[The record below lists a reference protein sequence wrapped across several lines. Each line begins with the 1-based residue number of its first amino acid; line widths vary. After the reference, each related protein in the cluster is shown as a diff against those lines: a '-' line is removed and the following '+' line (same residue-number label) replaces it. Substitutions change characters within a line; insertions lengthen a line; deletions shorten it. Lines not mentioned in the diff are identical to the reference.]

1 MDATKYMIIIKD
13 EIATNKIKS
22 CIFNVAT
29 KKYDITFNNG
39 KTYHYLREN
48 VMVLNNPIILQPQNY
63 VIKTYDGIELF
74 NIRNIYQFE
83 NEHIK
88 YWHIVFDKY
97 TRDCKKDDL
106 IVDENC
112 LQHKRLANTFE
123 YLKEVSKISELKND
137 NGELILSKHYDK
149 VDFVSNNTVLSQYL
163 DSNNDINRYN
173 ISNFIFP
180 FGCNQSQ
187 YKAVANAIRN
197 QVSIIQGPPGTGKTQ
212 TILNII
218 ANLIVNNKTVMV
230 VSNNNSATL
239 NILEKLSKEEYGMD
253 FIVASLGSSSN
264 KKDFIK
270 SQSGKYPNFSTWN
283 SHSEKRVSL
292 EEISQISEKLQYLYQ
307 IQKEIAKLKEKKY
320 EIQVEQKHFDEFASD
335 RNIYYRNIGIKKRSS
350 ANKIMQLLIELQN
363 KVDNNKKV
371 SLFFKLKSFLLY
383 GIASWEFYKEDP
395 ATMITTLKGLYYECA
410 LKEISNKIKEKES
423 EWEQHKGQYQNEL
436 EKKSLIYLKD
446 YIANKYKWSEER
458 IVFTEEDLYK
468 NARRVLE
475 EYPVVLSTTFSS
487 RSSLNS
493 RMDYDYVI
501 MDEASQIDI
510 ATGALALSCAK
521 NVVIVGDTKQLPNV
535 VTADKCKIADTI
547 RLKYSLSDAY
557 DFAHKSFLQSIIDVF
572 YNAPSTLLREH
583 YRCHPRIISFCNQ
596 KFYNNELVIMTKD
609 DDSKD
614 TLKVYKTMIGNHERD
629 KYNQRQIDIIK
640 NEILPILNVS
650 NKDIG
655 IITPYNKQVDEIK
668 KQIKDIDIAT
678 VHKFQGR
685 EKDVII
691 ISTVDDII
699 SDFTDDPYLLNVA
712 VSRAKKKLI
721 VVVSG
726 NKQKNKGNIV
736 DLISYIQYNKGEI
749 INSQI
754 YSIFDFLY
762 SMYRETRNE
771 FLRKHKKISQYDSEN
786 LTFVMLQDILKKYPE
801 YGIVCFQPLS
811 MVVRDLEIFTNEEI
825 KYILNPSTH
834 SDFIIYNK
842 LSKQPI
848 LAVETDGY
856 MYHKQGTAQYK
867 RDELKN
873 SIFEKCNIPLVRLS
887 TNGSQEKEKILEVI
901 QRI

>member
-1 MDATKYMIIIKD
+1 MVIIKD

-22 CIFNVAT
+22 CIFNVTT
-29 KKYDITFNNG
+29 KKYDITFNNE

-48 VMVLNNPIILQPQNY
+48 VVAMNNPVLLAPQNY
-63 VIKTYDGIELF
+63 VIKTYDGVELF
-74 NIRNIYQFE
+74 NIRSIYQFE
-83 NEHIK
+83 NNHIK
-88 YWHIVFDKY
+88 YWHIVFDEY
-97 TRDCKKDDL
+97 IRDCKKDDL
-106 IVDENC
+106 IVEENC
-112 LQHKRLANTFE
+112 LQHEKLADTFE

-149 VDFVSNNTVLSQYL
+149 VDFVSSNTVLSQYL
-163 DSNNDINRYN
+163 DGNNDINRYN
-173 ISNFIFP
+173 ISNLIFP

-187 YKAVANAIRN
+187 YKAVADAIRN

-218 ANLIVNNKTVMV
+218 ANLIINNKTVMV

-264 KKDFIK
+264 KRNFIA
-270 SQSGKYPNFSTWN
+270 SQNGRYPNLSTWN
-283 SHSEKRVSL
+283 SYSEKRASL
-292 EEISQISEKLQYLYQ
+292 EEISQIAEKLQHLYQ
-307 IQKEIAKLKEKKY
+307 LQEEIAKLKEKKY
-320 EIQVEQKHFDEFASD
+320 EIYIEQIHFDEFAND
-335 RNIYYRNIGIKKRSS
+335 RNIYYKNISIKKRSS
-350 ANKIMQLLIELQN
+350 ANKIMQLLIELQ
-363 KVDNNKKV
+363 DIIDSNKKI
-371 SLFFKLKSFLLY
+371 SLFFKLKSILLY
-383 GIASWEFYKEDP
+383 GIANWEFYKKDP
-395 ATMITTLKGLYYECA
+395 ATMITTFKGLYYECA
-410 LKEISNKIKEKES
+410 IKEISDKIKEKEL
-423 EWEQHKGQYQNEL
+423 EYGQHKEQYQNEL
-436 EKKSLIYLKD
+436 EKKSLIYLKN
-446 YIANKYKWSEER
+446 YIANKYKWTKER
-458 IVFTEEDLYK
+458 TIFTEEDLYK
-468 NARRVLE
+468 DARRVLD
-475 EYPVVLSTTFSS
+475 EYSVVLSTTFSS

-493 RMDYDYVI
+493 RMVYDYVI

-521 NVVIVGDTKQLPNV
+521 NAIIVGDTKQLPNV
-535 VTADKCKIADTI
+535 VTAEKCKIADAI
-547 RLKYSLSDAY
+547 RLKYNLSDAY

-572 YNAPSTLLREH
+572 HNAPSTLLREH

-640 NEILPILNVS
+640 NEILPTLNVL
-650 NKDIG
+650 NKDVG

-668 KQIKDIDIAT
+668 KQIKDIEVAT

-691 ISTVDDII
+691 ISTVDDVI

-712 VSRAKKKLI
+712 VSRAKKRLI

-726 NKQKNKGNIV
+726 NKQQSKGNIV

-754 YSIFDFLY
+754 YSIFDYLY
-762 SMYRETRNE
+762 SMYRETRYE
-771 FLRKHKKISQYDSEN
+771 FLKKHKKISQFDSEN
-786 LTFVMLQDILKKYPE
+786 LTFAMLQDILKNYPE

-825 KYILNPSTH
+825 KYILNQSTH
-834 SDFIIYNK
+834 SDFMVYNK

-856 MYHKQGTAQYK
+856 MYHKKGTVQFN

-873 SIFEKCNIPLVRLS
+873 SIFEKCKIPLVRLS
-887 TNGSQEKEKILEVI
+887 TNGSNEKEKILEAI
-901 QRI
+901 KRI